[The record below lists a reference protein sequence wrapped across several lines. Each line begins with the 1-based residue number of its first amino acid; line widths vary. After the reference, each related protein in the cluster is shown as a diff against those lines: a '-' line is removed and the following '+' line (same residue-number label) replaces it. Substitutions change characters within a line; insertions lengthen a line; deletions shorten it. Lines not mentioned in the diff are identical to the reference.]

1 MIKSLLAT
9 VAVTLGCTVPA
20 LAENT
25 LDDHRHLLRAIQSV
39 GVETIVNDP
48 TECGQGLD
56 GVYISIGSQLV
67 ICQDNA
73 KFHNEEVEWT
83 ENDLDTLRHE
93 AHHLIQDCA
102 DRQRGD
108 GNLVSLFDDENYH
121 FVVHNSL
128 GSETVKRI
136 IMNYKEIGADSDTI
150 VLELE
155 AFAVANAVPARSI
168 GDKVIQLCTP

>member
-1 MIKSLLAT
+1 MIQLN
-9 VAVTLGCTVPA
+9 VAKDWTEFISALG
-20 LAENT
+20 
-25 LDDHRHLLRAIQSV
+25 Q
-39 GVETIVNDP
+39 TIV
-48 TECGQGLD
+48 
-56 GVYISIGSQLV
+56 V

-73 KFHNEEVEWT
+73 KFHNEEVDWT

-108 GNLVSLFDDENYH
+108 GNLIRTYLMTTIIN
-121 FVVHNSL
+121 FVVQNSL

-136 IMNYKEIGADSDTI
+136 IMNYKELGADSETI

-168 GDKVIQLCTP
+168 GDKVIRLCTP